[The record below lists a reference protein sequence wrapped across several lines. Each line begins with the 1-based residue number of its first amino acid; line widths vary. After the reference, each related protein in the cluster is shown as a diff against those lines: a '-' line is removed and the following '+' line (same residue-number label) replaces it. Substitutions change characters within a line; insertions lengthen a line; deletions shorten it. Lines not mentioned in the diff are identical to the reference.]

1 MLSFITSNKYYRA
14 GYGEK
19 LRGFLARE
27 LTLYRLIDFGDAP
40 VFEAIAYA
48 SILAGV
54 RAKPAPD
61 ASALAYTWEKE
72 MTFECI
78 AQIVSERGQQIRQ
91 SELKS
96 AGWQLESPAVFRL
109 LEKLRRAG
117 KPLGEYVN
125 GRFYRGILTGL
136 NEAFIV
142 DRATRDRLIREHKS
156 SAEILKPFLRGRDVK
171 RWRTEFAEQYLIKI
185 ESSEN
190 KDHPWSGKSE
200 REAEQTFSATY
211 PAIHARFEEFRPAL
225 KKRDDQGKYFW
236 ELRSCAY
243 WNEFD
248 KPGVIYPELALVPQY
263 AYSHQGWICDC
274 TLYVIP
280 TPAMYLTALM
290 NSPVVRFFFQQIA
303 PKMRG
308 DYLRFKALYM
318 SQIPIPVVPSEKQ
331 QPVERLV
338 ERILVTKRQN
348 PAADTSALEREID
361 QQVYA
366 LYGLT
371 PEEIKIVE
379 DSAK

>member
-1 MLSFITSNKYYRA
+1 L
-14 GYGEK
+14 
-19 LRGFLARE
+19 
-27 LTLYRLIDFGDAP
+27 
-40 VFEAIAYA
+40 
-48 SILAGV
+48 
-54 RAKPAPD
+54 KP
-61 ASALAYTWEKE
+61 E
-72 MTFECI
+72 
-78 AQIVSERGQQIRQ
+78 
-91 SELKS
+91 
-96 AGWQLESPAVFRL
+96 GWQLESPAVFRL

-142 DRATRDRLIREHKS
+142 DRATRDGLIREHKS

-200 REAEQTFSATY
+200 REAEKVFEKIY
-211 PAIHARFEEFRPAL
+211 PAIHGHFQSLQDVKLEKPDARGCQNKLEQL
-225 KKRDDQGKYFW
+225 QNRDDQGKYFW

-280 TPAMYLTALM
+280 TPAVYLTALM
-290 NSPVVRFFFQQIA
+290 NSAVVRFFFQQIA

-308 DYLRFKALYM
+308 DYMRFKALYM
-318 SQIPIPVVPSEKQ
+318 SQIPVPAVPPQKQ
-331 QPVERLV
+331 KPVERLV
-338 ERILVTKRQN
+338 ELILSAKQRD
-348 PAADTSALEREID
+348 AGADVSALEREID
-361 QQVYA
+361 ELVYA

-371 PEEIKIVE
+371 PEEIQIVE
-379 DSAK
+379 GVK